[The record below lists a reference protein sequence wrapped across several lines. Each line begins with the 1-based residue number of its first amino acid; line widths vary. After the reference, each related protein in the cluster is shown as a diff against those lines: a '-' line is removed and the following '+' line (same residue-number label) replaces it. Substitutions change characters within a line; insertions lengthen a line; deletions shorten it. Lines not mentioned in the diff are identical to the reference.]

1 MMTVTP
7 TYKFV
12 SKFAIK
18 PITLSVLTLS
28 MLPLFAGY
36 AHSAPLYMDYVVKN
50 PQYESHMPYDTIHGV
65 MGEDGKVIVPAI
77 YESVKLTYDG
87 DRTYLLGVNPY
98 ATEQVIHRFDEAGHK
113 IETLDNHSMGGGVMI
128 LPFTLEPNEGASD
141 DSKKF
146 FEEMESIFEERT
158 AHLSD
163 DSESEKKAIARN
175 LFFEMVTKN
184 SHLVNHATGERVD
197 LSDKDIA
204 QLQLM
209 LLDNELKHQIIPAR
223 STKNNLWGYV
233 NPQAQWVIEPMYDS
247 INGVSS
253 DWQIIDDFDEILGV
267 YRNEDPEKEDFG
279 CMGLID
285 IHGKKRG
292 DVFRNM
298 YYSHEGYAIATSCQR
313 GVNEWESDY
322 KGIINQHG
330 QWLVKLHGDLKVR
343 TLPDKDGYFVVENS
357 KTDKEGIMHIL
368 GKWII
373 PAEYYFPNIS
383 ISHNHQSAV
392 DLPLF
397 DTQEL
402 IAVKKDEQDSHY
414 GFMNKDGVWVMD
426 DVLPVGETVFY
437 DMNSYRFDEH
447 GFAYGRLAGAC
458 DCRVVFDVQGR
469 QVFTHQG
476 NYGDFNEQ
484 GYAPFVADGTNV
496 MQIIDKHG
504 LLNKRELL
512 AMTKPRLMLNDK
524 QYKRLKPILLEIG
537 LYDKPNLR
545 KTVEGVLYRMKVGLP
560 WRDLP
565 KYFGK
570 HNTVYKAFNRWSA
583 NNKLILLFNKVIDQ
597 PGMEWVFI
605 DGSHIKA
612 HHWIAYYLIFVECL
626 HAFFSSTY
634 ARKSC
639 ES

>member
-128 LPFTLEPNEGASD
+128 LLFTLEPNEGASD

-146 FEEMESIFEERT
+146 FEEVESIFEERT

-253 DWQIIDDFDEILGV
+253 DWQIIDGFDEILGV

-414 GFMNKDGVWVMD
+414 GFMNKDGC
-426 DVLPVGETVFY
+426 G
-437 DMNSYRFDEH
+437 
-447 GFAYGRLAGAC
+447 
-458 DCRVVFDVQGR
+458 
-469 QVFTHQG
+469 
-476 NYGDFNEQ
+476 
-484 GYAPFVADGTNV
+484 
-496 MQIIDKHG
+496 
-504 LLNKRELL
+504 
-512 AMTKPRLMLNDK
+512 
-524 QYKRLKPILLEIG
+524 
-537 LYDKPNLR
+537 
-545 KTVEGVLYRMKVGLP
+545 
-560 WRDLP
+560 
-565 KYFGK
+565 
-570 HNTVYKAFNRWSA
+570 
-583 NNKLILLFNKVIDQ
+583 
-597 PGMEWVFI
+597 
-605 DGSHIKA
+605 
-612 HHWIAYYLIFVECL
+612 
-626 HAFFSSTY
+626 
-634 ARKSC
+634 
-639 ES
+639 

>member
-128 LPFTLEPNEGASD
+128 LLFTLEPNEGASD

-146 FEEMESIFEERT
+146 FEEVESIFEERT

-253 DWQIIDDFDEILGV
+253 DWQIIDGFDEILGV

-504 LLNKRELL
+504 QFITEPIFNNNITKLHQYNVFSWADDGAKQQGRLHPLERLQDNTGLSGVINHKGDVIIPALYKDIELWDEYVIVITDDGQYGVLSYENKWLI
-512 AMTKPRLMLNDK
+512 KP
-524 QYKRLKPILLEIG
+524 QAHRLKPM
-537 LYDKPNLR
+537 NS
-545 KTVEGVLYRMKVGLP
+545 GV
-560 WRDLP
+560 
-565 KYFGK
+565 YFGGLS
-570 HNTVYKAFNRWSA
+570 FG
-583 NNKLILLFNKVIDQ
+583 L
-597 PGMEWVFI
+597 
-605 DGSHIKA
+605 
-612 HHWIAYYLIFVECL
+612 
-626 HAFFSSTY
+626 
-634 ARKSC
+634 
-639 ES
+639 